1 MWFVMCFIFHL
12 CSQLYILM
20 SSNFDIDLKFGQIYE
35 EKIKNI
41 FAGKIEV
48 KAERDKWKKTG
59 NIAIEIRY
67 KGRPSGLSITEADW
81 WIQLLTYEGK
91 IEIGFMFKVSRLK
104 QMVKN
109 KIKKDKVCIMFGGDN
124 NKSELVLIPI
134 KEITEDII

>member
-1 MWFVMCFIFHL
+1 
-12 CSQLYILM
+12 M

-109 KIKKDKVCIMFGGDN
+109 KIEKDKVCIMFGGDN